1 MKEKRNIL
9 AVIEKESRNLTNLL
23 DENDAKEFKGLV
35 TELRDT
41 WTKKQ
46 IFRTKTEMEV
56 SVLQDAKYPTNA
68 AKYWQ
73 CVREQDAFLNNLINL
88 SFEYRKNEIEIRQL
102 EKKRDEEKDEL
113 EKELNKIE
121 IDGKTFGLATQQLL
135 ARDRMRELSEWS
147 KFKKKFDD
155 GTFDTQDVNT
165 HQLESY
171 AQVFNNKKNSL
182 TQGASQP
189 EVFNAL
195 GLLQTSQRLQQERNQ
210 IESTK
215 REAVSEKPK
224 FGTQSSQSETI

>member
-9 AVIEKESRNLTNLL
+9 AVIEKESPNLNNLL
-23 DENDAKEFKGLV
+23 DEKDAQEFKVLIS
-35 TELRDT
+35 ELRDT

-73 CVREQDAFLNNLINL
+73 CVREQDSFLDSLINL
-88 SFEYRKNEIEIRQL
+88 SFDYRRMEIKIEQE

-113 EKELNKIE
+113 EKKLYQIE
-121 IDGKTFGLATQQLL
+121 IDRKTFALANMQLTG
-135 ARDRMRELSEWS
+135 RDRMREIKEWS

-155 GTFDTQDVNT
+155 GTFDTQNVNT

-171 AQVFNNKKNSL
+171 AQVFNNRKNSI
-182 TQGASQP
+182 TPGSSQP

-195 GLLQTSQRLQQERNQ
+195 GLFQTSQRLKQERNQ
-210 IESTK
+210 IESTT

-224 FGTQSSQSETI
+224 FGTQSSQSETN